1 MKKIKVTM
9 ALVDD
14 NGAAVHQ
21 RERLCY
27 ITKATPDRPMMLQG
41 SRSLARHFMLCDLD
55 RFWTEVV
62 MLGLLDEYA
71 ADWHMPALPG
81 TSDK

>member
-1 MKKIKVTM
+1 MKRIQVTM
-9 ALVDD
+9 ALIDD

-21 RERLCY
+21 RQRTCY

-41 SRSLARHFMLCDLD
+41 NRSLSRHFLLCDLD

-62 MLGLLDEYA
+62 MLGFLDENA
-71 ADWHMPALPG
+71 QDWHMPPLP
-81 TSDK
+81 DEK